1 MSSWVLVI
9 LFVTTSH
16 ADKSR
21 EHVVEIY
28 SFIWTIN
35 RFFFEASFVSQY
47 IAGNQF

>member
-1 MSSWVLVI
+1 MSSWVLVV

-35 RFFFEASFVSQY
+35 RFFFEAYFVFQY
-47 IAGNQF
+47 TAGNQF